1 MDRTTELM
9 PNFRRMNRTE
19 ITGSRTRHV
28 LTFNSNSAKPGEE
41 IYVNIP
47 KLKGDSVLVPNSMA
61 LVFDFK
67 NSNTKSW
74 FRNNL
79 GKRLQKRL
87 EIRLAGEKVYDNS
100 GENLLEVYKDLWL
113 HNKQRDDM
121 VEDGIASEAIRKKI
135 SKDDAAN
142 DDADATAL
150 FGVFETKQR
159 IRINKIL
166 KDHGLYAPHNMANDL
181 QYVITLPTADEIM
194 NAQGGESVEGY
205 TLENIELEYESI
217 DNIDLARKAEN
228 LYGSER
234 ELSFEHAT
242 LMKKTE
248 WSKDSTIINET
259 INIPR
264 RSMKAIV
271 MLFTNKTKTDSE
283 EYVYP
288 NIEKVKVTVEGVPN
302 AVYSQGIPKTRLYE
316 EARRLF
322 GTGDISHQ
330 TLTNFFRDKKFA
342 LVIDLR
348 TINDVNTY
356 GNGAKIQNTQSGI
369 LVEIT
374 KKATTAN
381 VVCYMFVLSDGVIK
395 IANGQLAGVKY

>member
-19 ITGSRTRHV
+19 ITGDRTRHV
-28 LTFNSNSAKPGEE
+28 LTFDPNSAKPGEE

-47 KLKGDSVLVPNSMA
+47 KLKADSVLVPDSMA

-74 FRNNL
+74 FMNNL
-79 GKRLQKRL
+79 GKLLQKRL
-87 EIRLAGEKVYDNS
+87 EIRLAGEKVYDNN
-100 GENLLEVYKDLWL
+100 GESLLEVYKDLWL

-121 VEDGIASEAIRKKI
+121 AEDGIASEATRKKI

-142 DDADATAL
+142 DDMDAAAL
-150 FGVFETKQR
+150 FGVFGTKQR

-166 KDHGLYAPHNMANDL
+166 KDHGLYAPHNMVN
-181 QYVITLPTADEIM
+181 EIM
-194 NAQGGESVEGY
+194 SAQGGEAVEGY

-217 DNIDLARKAEN
+217 DNIELARKAEN

-234 ELSFEHAT
+234 DLSFEHAT
-242 LMKKTE
+242 LTKKTE

-259 INIPR
+259 INVPR

-271 MLFTNKTKTDSE
+271 MLFANKTKTKTDSE
-283 EYVYP
+283 EYVDP
-288 NIEKVKVTVEGVPN
+288 NIEKVRVTVKGVPN

-322 GTGDISHQ
+322 GTDEISHQ
-330 TLTNFFRDKKFA
+330 TLTGFFKDKKFV

-348 TINDVNTY
+348 TVNDANTY
-356 GNGAKIQNTQSGI
+356 GNGAIIQNTQSGI

-381 VVCYMFVLSDGVIK
+381 VICYMFVLSDGVIR

>member
-1 MDRTTELM
+1 
-9 PNFRRMNRTE
+9 
-19 ITGSRTRHV
+19 
-28 LTFNSNSAKPGEE
+28 
-41 IYVNIP
+41 
-47 KLKGDSVLVPNSMA
+47 MA

-79 GKRLQKRL
+79 GKLLQKRL

-100 GENLLEVYKDLWL
+100 GESLLEVYKDLWL

-121 VEDGIASEAIRKKI
+121 VEDGIASEATRKKI

-142 DDADATAL
+142 DDAEATAL
-150 FGVFETKQR
+150 FGVFGTKQK

-181 QYVITLPTADEIM
+181 QYVITLPAAAEIM
-194 NAQGGESVEGY
+194 SAQGGENVEGY

-217 DNIDLARKAEN
+217 DNIDLARKSEG

-259 INIPR
+259 INVPR

-283 EYVYP
+283 EYIYP
-288 NIEKVKVTVEGVPN
+288 NIEKVRVTIEGVPN

-322 GTGDISHQ
+322 GTDEISHQ
-330 TLTNFFRDKKFA
+330 TLTGFFKDKKFA

-348 TINDVNTY
+348 TASDSNTY

-374 KKATTAN
+374 KKATTAD
-381 VVCYMFVLSDGVIK
+381 VVCYLFVLSDGVIK
-395 IANGQLAGVKY
+395 ITNGQLAGIKY

>member
-1 MDRTTELM
+1 
-9 PNFRRMNRTE
+9 MNRTE
-19 ITGSRTRHV
+19 ITGDRTRHV
-28 LTFNSNSAKPGEE
+28 LNFNPNSAKPGEE
-41 IYVNIP
+41 IYVYIP
-47 KLKGDSVLVPNSMA
+47 KLKADSVLVPDSMA

-74 FRNNL
+74 FRNNV
-79 GKRLQKRL
+79 GKLLQKRL

-100 GENLLEVYKDLWL
+100 GESLLEVYKDLWL

-121 VEDGIASEAIRKKI
+121 VKDGIASEATRKKI

-142 DDADATAL
+142 DDAEATAL
-150 FGVFETKQR
+150 FGVFGTKQK

-166 KDHGLYAPHNMANDL
+166 KDHGLYSPHNMANDL
-181 QYVITLPTADEIM
+181 QYVITLPTAAEIM

-217 DNIDLARKAEN
+217 DNIDLARKAEG

-242 LMKKTE
+242 LMKKME

-259 INIPR
+259 INVPR

-271 MLFTNKTKTDSE
+271 VLFTNKTKTDSE
-283 EYVYP
+283 EYIYP
-288 NIEKVKVTVEGVPN
+288 NIEKVSVTIEGVPN
-302 AVYSQGIPKTRLYE
+302 AVYSQGIPKTRLYV

-322 GTGDISHQ
+322 GTDEISHQ
-330 TLTNFFRDKKFA
+330 TLTGFFKDKKFA

-348 TINDVNTY
+348 TVSD
-356 GNGAKIQNTQSGI
+356 AKDMETVPKSRTPS
-369 LVEIT
+369 LE
-374 KKATTAN
+374 
-381 VVCYMFVLSDGVIK
+381 YW
-395 IANGQLAGVKY
+395 

>member
-1 MDRTTELM
+1 
-9 PNFRRMNRTE
+9 MNRTE
-19 ITGSRTRHV
+19 ITGDRTRHV
-28 LTFNSNSAKPGEE
+28 LTFNPNSAKPGEE
-41 IYVNIP
+41 IYFNIP
-47 KLKGDSVLVPNSMA
+47 KLKADSVLVPDSMA

-79 GKRLQKRL
+79 GELLQKRL

-100 GENLLEVYKDLWL
+100 GESLLEVYKDLWL

-121 VEDGIASEAIRKKI
+121 VEDGIASEATRKKI
-135 SKDDAAN
+135 SKDDAVN
-142 DDADATAL
+142 DDADAT
-150 FGVFETKQR
+150 GVFGTKQK

-166 KDHGLYAPHNMANDL
+166 KDHALYAPHNMTNDL
-181 QYVITLPTADEIM
+181 QYVITLTTADEIM

-217 DNIDLARKAEN
+217 DNIDLARKAEG
-228 LYGSER
+228 LYVSER

-242 LMKKTE
+242 LMKKAE
-248 WSKDSTIINET
+248 WKKDSTIINET
-259 INIPR
+259 INVPR
-264 RSMKAIV
+264 MSMKAIV
-271 MLFTNKTKTDSE
+271 MQFTNKTKTDSE
-283 EYVYP
+283 EYIYP
-288 NIEKVKVTVEGVPN
+288 NIEKVRVTIEGVPN

-322 GTGDISHQ
+322 GTDEISHQ
-330 TLTNFFRDKKFA
+330 TLTGFFKDKKFA

-348 TINDVNTY
+348 TASDANTY

-374 KKATTAN
+374 KKATTAD
-381 VVCYMFVLSDGVIK
+381 VVCYLFVPSDGVIK
-395 IANGQLAGVKY
+395 ITNGQLAGIKY

>member
-9 PNFRRMNRTE
+9 PSFRRMYRTE
-19 ITGSRTRHV
+19 ITGDRKIHV
-28 LTFNSNSAKPGEE
+28 LTFNPNSAKSGEE
-41 IYVNIP
+41 ICVNIP
-47 KLKGDSVLVPNSMA
+47 KLKADSVLVPDSMA

-79 GKRLQKRL
+79 GKLLQKRL
-87 EIRLAGEKVYDNS
+87 EIRLTGEKVYDNS
-100 GENLLEVYKDLWL
+100 GESLLEVYKDLWL
-113 HNKQRDDM
+113 HNKLRDDM
-121 VEDGIASEAIRKKI
+121 VEDGIASEARRKKI
-135 SKDDAAN
+135 SKDDDSN
-142 DDADATAL
+142 DDAEATAL
-150 FGVFETKQR
+150 FGVFGTKQK

-166 KDHGLYAPHNMANDL
+166 KDHELYAPHNMENDL
-181 QYVITLPTADEIM
+181 QYVITLPTTAEIM

-205 TLENIELEYESI
+205 TLENIEIEYESI
-217 DNIDLARKAEN
+217 DNIDLARKADG

-234 ELSFEHAT
+234 KLSFEHAT
-242 LMKKTE
+242 LMKRTE
-248 WSKDSTIINET
+248 W
-259 INIPR
+259 
-264 RSMKAIV
+264 SMKAIV

-283 EYVYP
+283 EYIYP
-288 NIEKVKVTVEGVPN
+288 NIEKVRVTIEGVPN

-322 GTGDISHQ
+322 GTDEISHQ
-330 TLTNFFRDKKFA
+330 TLTGFFKDKKFA

-348 TINDVNTY
+348 TASDSNTY

-374 KKATTAN
+374 KKATTAD
-381 VVCYMFVLSDGVIK
+381 VAWYLFVLSDGVIK
-395 IANGQLAGVKY
+395 ITNGQLAGIKY

>member
-1 MDRTTELM
+1 MDRTAELM

-47 KLKGDSVLVPNSMA
+47 KVKVDSVLVPDSMA

-79 GKRLQKRL
+79 GKLLQKRL
-87 EIRLAGEKVYDNS
+87 EIRLAREKVYDNS
-100 GENLLEVYKDLWL
+100 GESLLEVYKDLWL
-113 HNKQRDDM
+113 HRKQRDDM
-121 VEDGIASEAIRKKI
+121 VELENGIATEATRKKI

-150 FGVFETKQR
+150 FGVFGRKQR
-159 IRINKIL
+159 IRVNKIL

-181 QYVITLPTADEIM
+181 QYVITLHAADEIM
-194 NAQGGESVEGY
+194 SAQGGESLEGY

-234 ELSFEHAT
+234 ELSFEHTT
-242 LMKKTE
+242 LIKKPE
-248 WSKDSTIINET
+248 WDKDSTIINET

-264 RSMKAIV
+264 RSMKSIV
-271 MLFTNKTKTDSE
+271 MLFTNKVKTDSE

-288 NIEKVKVTVEGVPN
+288 NIEKVKVTVDPN
-302 AVYSQGIPKTRLYE
+302 SVYSQGIPKTRLYE

-330 TLTNFFRDKKFA
+330 TLTNFFKDKKFA
-342 LVIDLR
+342 LVIGLR
-348 TINDVNTY
+348 TVNDANTY
-356 GNGAKIQNTQSGI
+356 GNDTKIQNTQSGI

-374 KKATTAN
+374 KKAATAN
-381 VVCYMFVLSDGVIK
+381 VVCYMFVLSDGVIR

>member
-1 MDRTTELM
+1 
-9 PNFRRMNRTE
+9 
-19 ITGSRTRHV
+19 
-28 LTFNSNSAKPGEE
+28 
-41 IYVNIP
+41 
-47 KLKGDSVLVPNSMA
+47 MA

-79 GKRLQKRL
+79 GKLLQRRL
-87 EIRLAGEKVYDNS
+87 EIRLTGEKVYDNS
-100 GENLLEVYKDLWL
+100 GESLLEVYKDLWL
-113 HNKQRDDM
+113 HRKQRDDM
-121 VEDGIASEAIRKKI
+121 VEDGIASEATRKKI

-142 DDADATAL
+142 DDVDVAAL
-150 FGVFETKQR
+150 FEVFGTKQR
-159 IRINKIL
+159 IRIGKIL

-181 QYVITLPTADEIM
+181 QYVITLPAADEIM
-194 NAQGGESVEGY
+194 NAQGGEKVEGN

-217 DNIDLARKAEN
+217 DNIGLARKVESQYN
-228 LYGSER
+228 VGR
-234 ELSFEHAT
+234 KLSFEHVI

-259 INIPR
+259 VNVPR

-288 NIEKVKVTVEGVPN
+288 NIEKVRVTVEGVPN

-322 GTGDISHQ
+322 GTGEISHQ
-330 TLTNFFRDKKFA
+330 TLTNFFKDKKFA

-348 TINDVNTY
+348 TVNDVGTF

-381 VVCYMFVLSDGVIK
+381 VVCHMFVLSDGVIG
-395 IANGQLAGVKY
+395 IANGQLTGVQY

>member
-1 MDRTTELM
+1 
-9 PNFRRMNRTE
+9 MNSTE
-19 ITGSRTRHV
+19 ITGDRTRHV
-28 LTFNSNSAKPGEE
+28 LTFNPNSAKPGEE

-47 KLKGDSVLVPNSMA
+47 TLKADSVLVPDSMA

-79 GKRLQKRL
+79 GKLLQKRL
-87 EIRLAGEKVYDNS
+87 EIPLAGEKVYDNG
-100 GENLLEVYKDLWL
+100 GESLLEVYKDLWL

-121 VEDGIASEAIRKKI
+121 VEDGIASEATRKKI
-135 SKDDAAN
+135 SK
-142 DDADATAL
+142 
-150 FGVFETKQR
+150 
-159 IRINKIL
+159 
-166 KDHGLYAPHNMANDL
+166 ANDL
-181 QYVITLPTADEIM
+181 QYVITLPTATEIM
-194 NAQGGESVEGY
+194 NAQGGENVEGY
-205 TLENIELEYESI
+205 TLENIEMEYESI
-217 DNIDLARKAEN
+217 DNIDLARKAEG
-228 LYGSER
+228 LYGSLR

-259 INIPR
+259 INVPR

-283 EYVYP
+283 EYIYP
-288 NIEKVKVTVEGVPN
+288 NIEKVRITIEGVPN

-322 GTGDISHQ
+322 GTDEISHQ
-330 TLTNFFRDKKFA
+330 TLTGFFKDKKFA

-348 TINDVNTY
+348 TANDANSY

-381 VVCYMFVLSDGVIK
+381 VICYLFVLSDGVIK
-395 IANGQLAGVKY
+395 ITNGQLAGIKY